1 MAHTLVKKLRQRQV
15 HLDTHT
21 SALIP
26 QVGDKFNA
34 DEFGDTVKSAHIDS
48 ITIFGVCHHG
58 MAYYPSKV
66 QKQHPGLK
74 FDMLGE
80 QIESLHKRGIRC
92 PVYITVSWNLYQC
105 GLHPEWM
112 TVDKDG
118 NAFQGNAPGFYNSLQ
133 FLNNG
138 YEQLLQATT
147 EEILKRYDVDGLFYD
162 IVFMRGEN
170 GGPYDDVSRAIRK
183 KFGWMEPTE
192 ENWMKFDLYVRSE
205 FARRMNKLIR
215 SYKKDCTIFYN
226 EVHQFNLDHQWGLRR
241 EKEYQTHIEMESLP
255 SGAWGYYHFPM
266 MARQVQALD
275 VQGLGMT
282 GKFQKSWGDFGGR
295 KPVPALEYECFRS
308 QAMGFGNSVGDQL
321 HPSGKLCKST
331 YQLIGQVYSQT
342 EWAEPFYA
350 GARPFKQIGVL
361 SPSNFKTSR
370 EIGCTSIEG
379 VAVLLD
385 SLHYEYQ
392 VIDDQ
397 VKLDDYALIILPDS
411 VVMDEAMAKK
421 LEAYHKKG
429 GKIIVSGTSGFSV
442 DGKWM
447 LDFLGYKNVGQE
459 PLFPTFL
466 RYPNDLCPER
476 EPSDE
481 VMYEQGSQL
490 ESNKGLP
497 VWIKRVVPF
506 FNRTA
511 AHFSSHFHTPPEKVS
526 KYPAALAND
535 RTIVFADPIFLSLRR
550 NGNEIYRIIL
560 QKAIEK
566 LIGPPM
572 FGYELPM
579 SVFQSVLRRGKDA
592 VVSLLHYIP
601 VRKCTSIDII
611 DQRHPLTGLTWKIV
625 SEKKP
630 QIEVFGSGEELPVEK
645 VEDVWET
652 TLPQAQG
659 RLLLT
664 VKNIF

>member
-1 MAHTLVKKLRQRQV
+1 MANALVKKLCQRQV
-15 HLDTHT
+15 HLDNHT

-26 QVGDKFNA
+26 EIGKEFNA
-34 DEFGDTVKSAHIDS
+34 TEFARTVKAAHIDS

-58 MAYYPSKV
+58 NAYYPSKV
-66 QKQHPGLK
+66 QQQHPGLK

-80 QIESLHKRGIRC
+80 QIEALHKQGIRC
-92 PVYITVSWNLYQC
+92 PVYITVAWNLAQL

-112 TVDKDG
+112 TVDKNG
-118 NAFQGNAPGFYNSLQ
+118 NSFHGTTPGFYANLQ
-133 FLNNG
+133 FLNTG

-162 IVFMRGEN
+162 IVFMSPSN
-170 GGPYDDVSRAIRK
+170 GGPYDDVSTAIRK
-183 KFGWMEPTE
+183 KFGWMEPTD
-192 ENWMKFDLYVRSE
+192 ENWMKLDVYVRTE
-205 FARRMNKLIR
+205 FARKMNKLIR

-226 EVHQFNLDHQWGLRR
+226 EIHQFNLDHQWGLRR
-241 EKEYQTHIEMESLP
+241 EMEYQTHIEMESLP

-266 MARQVQALD
+266 MARQVQSLEI
-275 VQGLGMT
+275 QGLGMT

-295 KPVPALEYECFRS
+295 KPVAALEYECFRS

-331 YQLIGQVYSQT
+331 YQLIGEVYGQT
-342 EWAEPFYA
+342 EWAEPFYV
-350 GARPFKQIGVL
+350 GAKPIKHIGVL
-361 SPSNFKTSR
+361 SPGNLKTSR
-370 EIGCTSIEG
+370 ETSCTSIEG

-397 VKLDDYALIILPDS
+397 VKLDDYALVVLPDS
-411 VVMDEAMAKK
+411 VVLDEAMAKK
-421 LEAYHKKG
+421 LEAYYKKG
-429 GKIIVSGTSGFSV
+429 GKIIVSGRSGFNAE
-442 DGKWM
+442 GKWM
-447 LDFLGYKNVGQE
+447 LDFLGYKNIAEE
-459 PLFPTFL
+459 PLYPTFL
-466 RYPNDLCPER
+466 RYPADLCPGR

-490 ESNKGLP
+490 ETGKTLP
-497 VWIKRVVPF
+497 VWIKRVVPY

-511 AHFSSHFHTPPEKVS
+511 AHFSSHFHTPPEKLS

-535 RTIVFADPIFLSLRR
+535 QVIVFADPMFLALRK
-550 NGNEIYRIIL
+550 NGSEIYRILL
-560 QKAIEK
+560 QKAVEK
-566 LIGPPM
+566 MIGRPS

-579 SVFQSVLRRGKDA
+579 SVFQSVLKRGKDA

-601 VRKCTSIDII
+601 VRKCTSIDVI
-611 DQRHPLTGLTWKIV
+611 DERHPLTDLVWKII
-625 SEKKP
+625 SDKKP
-630 QIEVFGSGEELPVEK
+630 EIEIFDSGEKLPVEN
-645 VEDVWET
+645 VNGVWQA
-652 TLPQAQG
+652 TLPKSAG

-664 VKNIF
+664 VKNVL